1 MAKKLLIGAG
11 AGAAAFFTLIAGVTI
26 QTTTSD
32 VASANPNVGAIGG
45 GLKPGSV
52 PPQFAPWIEKAAGAC
67 PGLPA
72 PILAA
77 QIEAESNFDPTA
89 ESRDP
94 KTGAVIA
101 QGLTQFIPETFRSY
115 GKDANGNGVI
125 SVFDPPDAIMA
136 QGAYMCDLLKDAKKS
151 GYQDDP
157 IKLAL
162 AGYNAGWGAVMNYRG
177 VPPPSF
183 AGGQTYG
190 YVRDIMASA
199 KKYTAPTAPSG
210 PVDLPKDFSIPANAP
225 DTVRKAVAWAL
236 YQKGGWYHLGGDCT
250 NALGSNPAHWCDC
263 SSLMEQAY
271 RAAGVTISRTTY
283 TQVNEG
289 QAVSMDAPLAGDL
302 VFTPGSGGSASSP
315 GHVGMYIGSGLIIE
329 APRTGV
335 QTRIVPYSSWRN
347 SSSPITRIVAVRR
360 IVPQ

>member
-1 MAKKLLIGAG
+1 MAKKLLIVAG
-11 AGAAAFFTLIAGVTI
+11 AGCASLFVLIAGVTI
-26 QTTTSD
+26 QTTTSGE
-32 VASANPNVGAIGG
+32 ASASPNTGAIGG
-45 GLKPGSV
+45 GLKAGSV
-52 PPQFAPWIEKAAGAC
+52 PPQYAPWIEKAAGAC

-72 PILAA
+72 PVLAA
-77 QIEAESNFDPTA
+77 QLEAESNFNPNARSDSDA
-89 ESRDP
+89 H
-94 KTGAVIA
+94 GIA
-101 QGLTQFIPETFRSY
+101 QFIPSTWQSY
-115 GKDANGNGVI
+115 AVDANGNGTADPY
-125 SVFDPPDAIMA
+125 DPPDAIMA

-162 AGYNAGWGAVMNYRG
+162 AGYNAGWGAVMKYRG

-183 AGGQTYG
+183 AGGQTYD
-190 YVRDIMASA
+190 YVRAIMASA

-289 QAVSMDAPLAGDL
+289 QAVSMDAPMAGDL
-302 VFTPGSGGSASSP
+302 VFTPGSDGSASSP
-315 GHVGMYIGSGLIIE
+315 GHVGMYIGSGLVIE

-335 QTRIVPYSSWRN
+335 QTRIIPYSSWRN
-347 SSSPITRIVAVRR
+347 SSSQITRVVAVRR

>member
-1 MAKKLLIGAG
+1 MAKKLIIGAG
-11 AGAAAFFTLIAGVTI
+11 AGIASLFVLIGGVAI

-32 VASANPNVGAIGG
+32 VANANPSTGAIGG
-45 GLKPGSV
+45 DLKAGSV

-72 PILAA
+72 AVLAA
-77 QIEAESNFDPTA
+77 QLEAESNFNPNARSNADAHGIAQFIPGTWQSYAVDADNNGRASPYDPA
-89 ESRDP
+89 D
-94 KTGAVIA
+94 AIIA
-101 QGLTQFIPETFRSY
+101 QGR
-115 GKDANGNGVI
+115 
-125 SVFDPPDAIMA
+125 
-136 QGAYMCDLLKDAKKS
+136 YMCDLLKDAKKS
-151 GYQDDP
+151 GIPGDP
-157 IKLAL
+157 IELAL
-162 AGYNAGWGAVMNYRG
+162 AGYNAGWGAVVRFHG
-177 VPPPSF
+177 VPPRSF
-183 AGGQTYG
+183 ASGQTYD
-190 YVRDIMASA
+190 YVRSIMAGA
-199 KKYTAPTAPSG
+199 KKFTAPAGPSG
-210 PVDLPKDFSIPANAP
+210 PVDLPKDFSIPRDAP
-225 DTVRKAVAWAL
+225 EKVRMAVAWAL

-271 RAAGVTISRTTY
+271 RAAGISISRTTY
-283 TQVNEG
+283 AQVNEG

-302 VFTPGSGGSASSP
+302 VFTPGSDGSASSP
-315 GHVGMYIGSGLIIE
+315 GHVGMYIGNGLVIE